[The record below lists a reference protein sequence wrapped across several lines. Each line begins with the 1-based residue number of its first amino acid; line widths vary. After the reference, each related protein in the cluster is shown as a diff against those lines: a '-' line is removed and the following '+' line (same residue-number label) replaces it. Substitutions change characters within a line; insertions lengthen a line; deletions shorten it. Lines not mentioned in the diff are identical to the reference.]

1 MSFSGRNGY
10 SHALK
15 FPLIVAT
22 LLITLACSA
31 PAILNL
37 DLGETTESITGDVGE
52 PSDIFEEELA
62 LQTYVEETDEV
73 WNSFQTEFGE
83 KENRIDD
90 LKEMI
95 SEMLSPGNLMDLDEE
110 ELGQLDEELGA
121 ALVQIEQIENR
132 FKMLAPLRS
141 AQDFLDYTDTITS
154 VFISELESLADLF
167 EQMTAQEVDIAE
179 IEEEM
184 SLGLSELS
192 GEAYA
197 YEQILFEED
206 VQDYMRSYVDYAE
219 AMVVYIGLR
228 GEVIKQEYNVVATLV
243 RIREQAGD
251 MGSVDE
257 QGWADVITELTK
269 LQAIQEGVAF
279 EPIPVFTGGAQ
290 TNLNL
295 RQGPVTAMTD
305 LPNTYDMQ
313 RASGTEQELSSAGSG
328 DRPAI
333 QAVASTI
340 LMCGTNKLNAV
351 GLSMNSQHSSV
362 SPEQL
367 VRCPELSDEEKE
379 FLEQMNEK
387 WQNYL
392 EEWKERNIKGYNDI
406 HEEWLEKSKERAEQC
421 DRLETGDCVWSSE
434 KMIWEDDKGEVCSCH
449 PSQKDLDWEYYFKK
463 KRFVEEMVRERS
475 DARREFER
483 EIKEWYQDRRE
494 EITKQY
500 GLTLTA
506 DHHMYLIEFPDYTIT
521 VSGAAGLTLDPWKG
535 VIGIDKFTMEVNW
548 PFGGGGQIIGGDLV
562 CIFIRGRCEEGVIYI
577 TIINES
583 GGFGAHGTLIHPEGA
598 EEMTTFQ
605 WVRSAQ
611 DRYELPFMI
620 TGTGEFTEAT
630 VPASEVY
637 PAIDGTLTWTLE
649 ANPGVI
655 ETKE

>member
-37 DLGETTESITGDVGE
+37 DPGETTETITGDAAKE
-52 PSDIFEEELA
+52 PLDIVEEELA
-62 LQTYVEETDEV
+62 LQTYVEETNEV

-90 LKEMI
+90 IIEMI
-95 SEMLSPGNLMDLDEE
+95 SEMSSPDNLMDLDEE

-154 VFISELESLADLF
+154 VFINELESLADLF

-179 IEEEM
+179 IEDEM
-184 SLGLSELS
+184 NLGLSELS

-228 GEVIKQEYNVVATLV
+228 GELIKQEANVVATLV

-251 MGSVDE
+251 MESVNE

-269 LQAIQEGVAF
+269 LQAIQDGVAF
-279 EPIPVFTGGAQ
+279 EPIPVFPGEDQ
-290 TNLNL
+290 TNISP
-295 RQGPVTAMTD
+295 RQGLVTAMRD

-313 RASGTEQELSSAGSG
+313 RASGTEQELNSAGSG

-340 LMCGTNKLNAV
+340 LLCGTNMLDAV
-351 GLSMNSQHSSV
+351 ELSMNSQHSSD
-362 SPEQL
+362 SPEQF
-367 VRCPELSDEEKE
+367 VRCPDLSDEEKQ
-379 FLEQMNEK
+379 FLEQMDEK

-392 EEWKERNIKGYNDI
+392 EEWKERFIKGYEDI
-406 HEEWLEKSKERAEQC
+406 HKEWAEKSKEAQEEFDKC
-421 DRLETGDCVWSSE
+421 NEGCSETTGGT
-434 KMIWEDDKGEVCSCH
+434 MWEDDDGGLSCTC
-449 PSQKDLDWEYYFKK
+449 PSRDRNLDWDYRLKMALFARKMVDENNEY
-463 KRFVEEMVRERS
+463 
-475 DARREFER
+475 RREINK
-483 EIKEWYQDRRE
+483 EIEEWYQDMKE

-506 DHHMYLIEFPDYTIT
+506 DHNMYLIEFPDYTIT
-521 VSGAAGLTLDPWKG
+521 VSGAAGLTLNPWTG
-535 VIGIDKFTMEVNW
+535 VTGLEKFTMEVNW
-548 PFGGGGQIIGGDLV
+548 PFGGGQIIGGDL
-562 CIFIRGRCEEGVIYI
+562 IGTLIMGRCEEGVIYI
-577 TIINES
+577 TIVNEV
-583 GGFGAHGTLIHPEGA
+583 GGFYAHGTLIHPLGA
-598 EEMTTFQ
+598 EEMTTSQ
-605 WVRSAQ
+605 WVRSAE
-611 DRYELPFMI
+611 DAYELPFEI
-620 TGTGEFTEAT
+620 TGTGEFTGVT
-630 VPASEVY
+630 VPASSLY
-637 PAIDGTLTWTLE
+637 PGIDGTLTWTLE
-649 ANPGVI
+649 ANPEVI
-655 ETKE
+655 ETQE